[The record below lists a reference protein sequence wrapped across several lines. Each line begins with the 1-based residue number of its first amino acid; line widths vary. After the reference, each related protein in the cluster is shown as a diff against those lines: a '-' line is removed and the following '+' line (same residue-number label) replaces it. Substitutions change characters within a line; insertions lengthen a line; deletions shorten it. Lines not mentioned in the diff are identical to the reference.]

1 MGHRS
6 KFTFPIPGRKPKEP
20 PTISTPL
27 SKAQKI
33 LGNGEINV
41 GSLTVPKSNFRAWDE
56 QSTGGISVSISESS
70 AGHAANDN
78 GHGIVGEDDEEATER
93 NYGHAA
99 WENESGVIP
108 WTLRGAHG
116 SQGTT
121 LKGKRSTGSFRT
133 DYVDATTD
141 ASSLRR
147 RQSSSTIHTHYEKAN
162 MPLSISQQT
171 SNSAIARGLP
181 SKAMALLDVDG
192 AFPDGLHSKK
202 KPSRL
207 DFSLLTGKGRKQQR
221 PRMSQV
227 GSILRNNHATESRSL
242 VSLNSESVQSHHKGH
257 HLAKNVAKS
266 TSGGGFGSNMSPTGS
281 SRLRAT
287 DDTTRQL
294 YDHYEQMLD
303 RQAEFLDEESSDLV
317 LESGRDQ
324 LSSSDRKIFPP
335 LAAPSKPILKGSG
348 VSWTHNG
355 SDSQDIETI
364 ATSTTGPLGHGSNLP
379 AKNDYASS
387 ISSHYT
393 RTSKASRTD
402 KSLLESDRQ
411 ITSVLSLSDSDSD
424 EDGILSAA
432 KSSPTSQ
439 QSFHDG
445 SSVSTRHRQP
455 GSTRQSVTESRASSK
470 SQMSGFTQLNDY
482 LTIPNAAPKAPSTR
496 TRSNS
501 TIRSNQASTNRAS
514 VSQTST
520 PSPQPSRLSDQS
532 TRTTDSYTQY
542 GRLRDSEYT
551 VREAKAVAFRPLA
564 STAEAATLVSSIEMV
579 SSQRHGVTPQRTA
592 TRSSQYSRSSDQP
605 TPPMSPVSSNSV
617 EFYLRS
623 PESVRKDSVA
633 SDGESNNARFM
644 AVTRQEEMLL
654 AALRKKRA
662 RMRENIVA
670 ELEDEGRGSE
680 GSVRSGDLSDT
691 ARNSQQ
697 TPSVGGRREVSG
709 ARGATGA
716 SGQLSKS
723 PPKGSSL
730 SNSKAGEGG
739 HGQRLTHEQLRALR
753 SASAPPSRTPGDRA
767 PSTMVPDPAEAKAR
781 HERVLLYLERPA
793 TALENSRDTTGPN
806 PAAGEEECRYEQQR
820 EGRPRSRVVRPGLG
834 RPGFA
839 GQQQQRPR
847 PDLSP
852 MSPSSG
858 AAAAVPPVQLEKV
871 PEDERETDDNPDA
884 DIDEDEDEED
894 YDVIDFDAFPTP
906 AAYLASNGS
915 TSAAGGQEE
924 TGRPD
929 SPISPPL
936 TNQNKDSSEGAF
948 SSGQVKGK
956 KSAVRLSAVGYMDS
970 TIPYWGDDD

>member
-1 MGHRS
+1 MGHKS
-6 KFTFPIPGRKPKEP
+6 KFTFPVPRRKPKEL

-27 SKAQKI
+27 TKAQKI

-41 GSLTVPKSNFRAWDE
+41 GSLTVPKSNSRAWDE
-56 QSTGGISVSISESS
+56 WSTGGISVSVSESS
-70 AGHAANDN
+70 AGQAANDK
-78 GHGIVGEDDEEATER
+78 GHGAVEEHDEAAER

-99 WENESGVIP
+99 WEDESGVIP
-108 WTLRGAHG
+108 WALRGAHG

-121 LKGKRSTGSFRT
+121 LKGKKSTGSFRT

-181 SKAMALLDVDG
+181 AKAKALLDVDG
-192 AFPDGLHSKK
+192 AFPDGSHSKK

-207 DFSLLTGKGRKQQR
+207 DFSLLTGKG
-221 PRMSQV
+221 
-227 GSILRNNHATESRSL
+227 L
-242 VSLNSESVQSHHKGH
+242 SLNSESVQSHDKGYH
-257 HLAKNVAKS
+257 VPKNVAKS
-266 TSGGGFGSNMSPTGS
+266 PPGGGFGSNLSSTGS
-281 SRLRAT
+281 NRLRAT
-287 DDTTRQL
+287 DNTARQL
-294 YDHYEQMLD
+294 YDHYEQMFD
-303 RQAEFLDEESSDLV
+303 MYAEFPDEEESDLV
-317 LESGRDQ
+317 LESSRDE
-324 LSSSDRKIFPP
+324 SSNSDRRPFAP
-335 LAAPSKPILKGSG
+335 LTAPSKPVPKGPG
-348 VSWTHNG
+348 VNWARNRSN
-355 SDSQDIETI
+355 SQDSEII
-364 ATSTTGPLGHGSNLP
+364 ATGTTGPLGQAPNLP
-379 AKNDYASS
+379 TKNDYASS
-387 ISSHYT
+387 ISSHFT

-411 ITSVLSLSDSDSD
+411 ITSILSLSDSDSD

-445 SSVSTRHRQP
+445 SSVSTRHRRP
-455 GSTRQSVTESRASSK
+455 GSTRQSVTESRASNK
-470 SQMSGFTQLNDY
+470 SQMSGFAQLNDY
-482 LTIPNAAPKAPSTR
+482 LTIPNAASKAPTTR

-501 TIRSNQASTNRAS
+501 TIRSNQASTNAAS
-514 VSQTST
+514 ASQTST

-532 TRTTDSYTQY
+532 TRTTNSYAQY
-542 GRLRDSEYT
+542 GQLRDSEYT
-551 VREAKAVAFRPLA
+551 VREAKAVSFRPLA
-564 STAEAATLVSSIEMV
+564 STAEAATLVSSIEVM
-579 SSQRHGVTPQRTA
+579 SNQHHGMTLQRTA

-605 TPPMSPVSSNSV
+605 TPPMSPVSANSV

-662 RMRENIVA
+662 RMRKNVIA

-691 ARNSQQ
+691 ARNSQHA
-697 TPSVGGRREVSG
+697 PSVGGRQEGSG
-709 ARGATGA
+709 GRGA
-716 SGQLSKS
+716 SGQLSKLS
-723 PPKGSSL
+723 STRSSL
-730 SNSKAGEGG
+730 SNSKADEDG
-739 HGQRLTHEQLRALR
+739 HGQRLTHEQLKALR
-753 SASAPPSRTPGDRA
+753 STSAPPNTTPRDRE
-767 PSTMVPDPAEAKAR
+767 PSAIVPDPAEAKAR

-793 TALENSRDTTGPN
+793 TALENGCDALGLN
-806 PAAGEEECRYEQQR
+806 PVADEEEYRYEQQR

-834 RPGFA
+834 KPGFA
-839 GQQQQRPR
+839 GQQQHRPR

-858 AAAAVPPVQLEKV
+858 TAAVVPLLQLEKV
-871 PEDERETDDNPDA
+871 SEDERESDDDPDA
-884 DIDEDEDEED
+884 DVDDDEDEYD
-894 YDVIDFDAFPTP
+894 DVIDFDAFPTP
-906 AAYLASNGS
+906 AAYLVSNGS
-915 TSAAGGQEE
+915 TWAAREQKE

-929 SPISPPL
+929 SPVSASL
-936 TNQNKDSSEGAF
+936 ANQKKDPSKETV
-948 SSGQVKGK
+948 SSGYAKGK
-956 KSAVRLSAVGYMDS
+956 KSAVRLSAVGHMDS

>member
-1 MGHRS
+1 MGHKS
-6 KFTFPIPGRKPKEP
+6 KFTFPVPGRKPKEP

-27 SKAQKI
+27 TKAQKI

-41 GSLTVPKSNFRAWDE
+41 GSLTVPKSNSRAWDE
-56 QSTGGISVSISESS
+56 RSTGGISVSVSESS
-70 AGHAANDN
+70 AGQAANDN
-78 GHGIVGEDDEEATER
+78 GHGVVEDDDDEATER

-108 WTLRGAHG
+108 WNLRGAHD

-121 LKGKRSTGSFRT
+121 LKGKKSTGSFRT
-133 DYVDATTD
+133 DYVDVTTD

-181 SKAMALLDVDG
+181 AKAKALLDVDG
-192 AFPDGLHSKK
+192 AFPDGSHSKK

-221 PRMSQV
+221 PRMSPV
-227 GSILRNNHATESRSL
+227 GPILRGNHATESRSV
-242 VSLNSESVQSHHKGH
+242 VSLISESVQSHHKGH
-257 HLAKNVAKS
+257 HLPKNVAKS
-266 TSGGGFGSNMSPTGS
+266 PPGGGFGSNLSPTGS

-303 RQAEFLDEESSDLV
+303 IHAEFLDEESSDLV
-317 LESGRDQ
+317 LESSRDE
-324 LSSSDRKIFPP
+324 LPNSDRKSFAP
-335 LAAPSKPILKGSG
+335 LTAPSKPVLRGPG
-348 VSWTHNG
+348 ANWTCNR
-355 SDSQDIETI
+355 SDSQDSEII
-364 ATSTTGPLGHGSNLP
+364 ATGTTGRLGQASNLP
-379 AKNDYASS
+379 TKNDYASS

-445 SSVSTRHRQP
+445 SSVSTHHRRP
-455 GSTRQSVTESRASSK
+455 GSTRQSVTESRASNK
-470 SQMSGFTQLNDY
+470 SQMSGFAQLNDY
-482 LTIPNAAPKAPSTR
+482 LTIPNAAPKAPTSR
-496 TRSNS
+496 TRSNN
-501 TIRSNQASTNRAS
+501 TIRSNQASTNTAS
-514 VSQTST
+514 ASQTST

-532 TRTTDSYTQY
+532 MRTTDSYTQY
-542 GRLRDSEYT
+542 GQLRDSEYT
-551 VREAKAVAFRPLA
+551 VREAKAVSFRPLA

-579 SSQRHGVTPQRTA
+579 SSQHHGMTPQRTA

-633 SDGESNNARFM
+633 SDGEYNNARFM

-662 RMRENIVA
+662 RMRENIIA

-680 GSVRSGDLSDT
+680 GSVRSGDLSDA

-697 TPSVGGRREVSG
+697 APSIGGRQEVLG
-709 ARGATGA
+709 ARGAG
-716 SGQLSKS
+716 GQLSKS
-723 PPKGSSL
+723 SPRGSSL
-730 SNSKAGEGG
+730 SNSKTDRGG
-739 HGQRLTHEQLRALR
+739 HGQRLTYEQLKALR
-753 SASAPPSRTPGDRA
+753 SASAPPNRTPGGRA

-793 TALENSRDTTGPN
+793 TALESGRDTIGPN
-806 PAAGEEECRYEQQR
+806 PAAGEEEYQYEQQR
-820 EGRPRSRVVRPGLG
+820 EGRPRSRVVRPGSG
-834 RPGFA
+834 KPGFA

-871 PEDERETDDNPDA
+871 SEDERETDGDPDA
-884 DIDEDEDEED
+884 DIDGDEDEDD
-894 YDVIDFDAFPTP
+894 DDVIDFDAFPTP
-906 AAYLASNGS
+906 AAYLTSNGS
-915 TSAAGGQEE
+915 TWAAREQKE
-924 TGRPD
+924 TRRPE
-929 SPISPPL
+929 SPISPPT
-936 TNQNKDSSEGAF
+936 TNQNNDASKETLSSCHT
-948 SSGQVKGK
+948 KGK
-956 KSAVRLSAVGYMDS
+956 KSAVRLSAVGHMDS
-970 TIPYWGDDD
+970 TIPYWGDDG

>member
-6 KFTFPIPGRKPKEP
+6 KFTFPVPRRKPKEI

-27 SKAQKI
+27 TKAQKI

-41 GSLTVPKSNFRAWDE
+41 GSLTVPKSSSRAWDE
-56 QSTGGISVSISESS
+56 WSTGGISVSISESS
-70 AGHAANDN
+70 AGQAANDK
-78 GHGIVGEDDEEATER
+78 GHGVVEEHDDDEATER

-108 WTLRGAHG
+108 WALRGVHG

-121 LKGKRSTGSFRT
+121 LKGKKSIGSFKT

-147 RQSSSTIHTHYEKAN
+147 RQSSSTIHTHYEKSN

-181 SKAMALLDVDG
+181 AKAKALLDVDG
-192 AFPDGLHSKK
+192 GFPHGSHSKK

-207 DFSLLTGKGRKQQR
+207 DFSLLTGRGRKQQR
-221 PRMSQV
+221 SRISQV
-227 GSILRNNHATESRSL
+227 EPILRNAESRSV

-257 HLAKNVAKS
+257 HLPKNVAKS
-266 TSGGGFGSNMSPTGS
+266 PPGEGYGSNLSSTGS
-281 SRLRAT
+281 SRLRTT

-294 YDHYEQMLD
+294 YDHYEQMFD
-303 RQAEFLDEESSDLV
+303 WHAEFPDEESSDLV
-317 LESGRDQ
+317 LESSRDE
-324 LSSSDRKIFPP
+324 LSNSDRKPFAP
-335 LAAPSKPILKGSG
+335 LTAPSKPVPKGSG
-348 VSWTHNG
+348 VNWARNRSN
-355 SDSQDIETI
+355 SQDSEIIETG
-364 ATSTTGPLGHGSNLP
+364 TTGPLGQASNLP
-379 AKNDYASS
+379 TKNDYASS

-402 KSLLESDRQ
+402 KSFLESDRQ

-445 SSVSTRHRQP
+445 SSASTRHRPP
-455 GSTRQSVTESRASSK
+455 GSTRQSVTESRASNK
-470 SQMSGFTQLNDY
+470 SQMSGFAQINDY
-482 LTIPNAAPKAPSTR
+482 LTIPNAAPKASTTR
-496 TRSNS
+496 TRSNN
-501 TIRSNQASTNRAS
+501 TIRASQASTNA
-514 VSQTST
+514 VSTSQRST

-532 TRTTDSYTQY
+532 TRTTNSYTQY
-542 GRLRDSEYT
+542 GQLRDSEYT
-551 VREAKAVAFRPLA
+551 VREAKAVSFRPLA
-564 STAEAATLVSSIEMV
+564 STAEAATLVSSIEVM
-579 SSQRHGVTPQRTA
+579 SSQHDGVTPQRTA

-633 SDGESNNARFM
+633 SDGEFNNARFM

-662 RMRENIVA
+662 RMRENIIA

-691 ARNSQQ
+691 ARNSQHA
-697 TPSVGGRREVSG
+697 PSIGGKQAVLGGR
-709 ARGATGA
+709 GA
-716 SGQLSKS
+716 SGQLSKLS
-723 PPKGSSL
+723 PTRSSL

-739 HGQRLTHEQLRALR
+739 HGQRLTREQLKALR
-753 SASAPPSRTPGDRA
+753 SASAPPNRTPRDRK
-767 PSTMVPDPAEAKAR
+767 PSIIVPDPAEAKAR

-793 TALENSRDTTGPN
+793 TTSENGCDALGPN
-806 PAAGEEECRYEQQR
+806 PAASEEEYRYEQQR

-834 RPGFA
+834 KPGFA
-839 GQQQQRPR
+839 GQQQHRPR

-871 PEDERETDDNPDA
+871 SEDEREKDDDPDA
-884 DIDEDEDEED
+884 DVDEDEDEYD
-894 YDVIDFDAFPTP
+894 DVIDFDAFPTP
-906 AAYLASNGS
+906 AAYLASNSS
-915 TSAAGGQEE
+915 TWVARERKE
-924 TGRPD
+924 TGKPG
-929 SPISPPL
+929 SPVSAPL
-936 TNQNKDSSEGAF
+936 TNRNKDSSKETV
-948 SSGQVKGK
+948 SGSHAKGK
-956 KSAVRLSAVGYMDS
+956 KSAVRLSAVGHMHS

>member
-1 MGHRS
+1 MGHKS
-6 KFTFPIPGRKPKEP
+6 KFTFPLPRRKPKEL

-27 SKAQKI
+27 TKAQKI

-56 QSTGGISVSISESS
+56 WSTGGISVSVSESS
-70 AGHAANDN
+70 AGQAANDK
-78 GHGIVGEDDEEATER
+78 GHGVVEEHDDDATEM
-93 NYGHAA
+93 NYGHAV

-116 SQGTT
+116 SQETA
-121 LKGKRSTGSFRT
+121 LKEKKSTGSFRT
-133 DYVDATTD
+133 DYIDVTTD

-181 SKAMALLDVDG
+181 AKAKALLDVDG
-192 AFPDGLHSKK
+192 AFPDGSHNKK

-221 PRMSQV
+221 SRTSQV
-227 GSILRNNHATESRSL
+227 RPTLRNNHATESRSV
-242 VSLNSESVQSHHKGH
+242 VSLNSESVQPYHKGH
-257 HLAKNVAKS
+257 HLPKNVAKS
-266 TSGGGFGSNMSPTGS
+266 PPGGGFGSNLALTGS
-281 SRLRAT
+281 SRLRAI

-303 RQAEFLDEESSDLV
+303 MHAEFLDEESSDLV
-317 LESGRDQ
+317 LESSREE
-324 LSSSDRKIFPP
+324 LSNSDRKPSAP
-335 LAAPSKPILKGSG
+335 LTMPSKPVPKGPG
-348 VSWTHNG
+348 VSWARNR
-355 SDSQDIETI
+355 SNSQDSEVI
-364 ATSTTGPLGHGSNLP
+364 ATGTTGPLGQASNLP
-379 AKNDYASS
+379 TKNDYASS

-424 EDGILSAA
+424 EDGILSAP

-445 SSVSTRHRQP
+445 SSVSTRHRPP
-455 GSTRQSVTESRASSK
+455 GSTRQSVTESRASNK
-470 SQMSGFTQLNDY
+470 SQMSGFAQLNDY
-482 LTIPNAAPKAPSTR
+482 LTIPNGAPKAPSTR

-501 TIRSNQASTNRAS
+501 TIRSNQASTNAAS
-514 VSQTST
+514 ASQTSA

-532 TRTTDSYTQY
+532 TRTTNSYTQY
-542 GRLRDSEYT
+542 GQLRDSEYT
-551 VREAKAVAFRPLA
+551 VREAKAVSFRPLA
-564 STAEAATLVSSIEMV
+564 STAEAATLVSSIEVM
-579 SSQRHGVTPQRTA
+579 SSQHHGMTPKRTA

-662 RMRENIVA
+662 RMRENIIA

-691 ARNSQQ
+691 AGNSQH
-697 TPSVGGRREVSG
+697 TPSIGGRQEVLG
-709 ARGATGA
+709 VRGA
-716 SGQLSKS
+716 SGPLSKLS
-723 PPKGSSL
+723 PTTSSL
-730 SNSKAGEGG
+730 SNSKVDEGG
-739 HGQRLTHEQLRALR
+739 HGQRLTHEQLKALR
-753 SASAPPSRTPGDRA
+753 SASAPPDRTPRDRE

-793 TALENSRDTTGPN
+793 TTLENSCDALGPN
-806 PAAGEEECRYEQQR
+806 PAAGEEEYRYEQQR
-820 EGRPRSRVVRPGLG
+820 EGRPRSRIVQPGLG
-834 RPGFA
+834 KPGFA
-839 GQQQQRPR
+839 GQQQHRPR

-871 PEDERETDDNPDA
+871 SEDERETDDDPDA
-884 DIDEDEDEED
+884 DIDEYEDEYD
-894 YDVIDFDAFPTP
+894 DVIDFDAFPTP

-915 TSAAGGQEE
+915 TWAAQEQKE
-924 TGRPD
+924 TGKPD
-929 SPISPPL
+929 SPISAHL
-936 TNQNKDSSEGAF
+936 TNQNKGPSKETV
-948 SSGQVKGK
+948 SGGLAKGK
-956 KSAVRLSAVGYMDS
+956 KSAVRLSAVGHMDS

>member
-70 AGHAANDN
+70 AGHAANDD
-78 GHGIVGEDDEEATER
+78 GHGIVEEDDDEATER

-108 WTLRGAHG
+108 WTLRGAYG

-121 LKGKRSTGSFRT
+121 LKRERSTGSFRT

-162 MPLSISQQT
+162 MPLCISQQT

-181 SKAMALLDVDG
+181 SKAKALLDVDG
-192 AFPDGLHSKK
+192 AFPVGLHSKK
-202 KPSRL
+202 KPPRL

-227 GSILRNNHATESRSL
+227 GPTLRNNHATESRSVL
-242 VSLNSESVQSHHKGH
+242 SLNSESVQSHHKGH

-266 TSGGGFGSNMSPTGS
+266 TPGGGFGSNMSPTGS

-303 RQAEFLDEESSDLV
+303 RHAEFLDEESSDLV
-317 LESGRDQ
+317 LEWGRDQ
-324 LSSSDRKIFPP
+324 LSSSDRKFFAP
-335 LAAPSKPILKGSG
+335 LAAPSKPILKGPG
-348 VSWTHNG
+348 VNWTRNG
-355 SDSQDIETI
+355 SDSQDIEII
-364 ATSTTGPLGHGSNLP
+364 ATSTTGPLGHGSNVP

-402 KSLLESDRQ
+402 KSLVDSDRQ

-432 KSSPTSQ
+432 KPSPTSQ

-445 SSVSTRHRQP
+445 SSASTRHRRP
-455 GSTRQSVTESRASSK
+455 SSTRQSVTESRASNR
-470 SQMSGFTQLNDY
+470 SQLSGFTQLNDY

-496 TRSNS
+496 ARSNS

-514 VSQTST
+514 ASQRST

-542 GRLRDSEYT
+542 GRLRDSAYT
-551 VREAKAVAFRPLA
+551 VREAKAVSFRPLA

-579 SSQRHGVTPQRTA
+579 SSQHHGMTPQRAA
-592 TRSSQYSRSSDQP
+592 TRSSDQP

-633 SDGESNNARFM
+633 SDGDSNNARFM

-662 RMRENIVA
+662 RMRENIIA
-670 ELEDEGRGSE
+670 ELEDE

-691 ARNSQQ
+691 ARNSRQA
-697 TPSVGGRREVSG
+697 PSVGGRQEVLG
-709 ARGATGA
+709 ARGASGA
-716 SGQLSKS
+716 SGQPSKS
-723 PPKGSSL
+723 SPKGSSL
-730 SNSKAGEGG
+730 SNSKADEGG

-753 SASAPPSRTPGDRA
+753 SASAPPSRTSRDRA
-767 PSTMVPDPAEAKAR
+767 PSTMVPDRAEAKAR

-793 TALENSRDTTGPN
+793 TGLENGCDTMGPN
-806 PAAGEEECRYEQQR
+806 PAAGEEEYRYEQQR

-834 RPGFA
+834 KSGFA

-871 PEDERETDDNPDA
+871 SEDERETDGDPDV
-884 DIDEDEDEED
+884 DINEDEDEED

-915 TSAAGGQEE
+915 TSAAGEQEE

-936 TNQNKDSSEGAF
+936 TNWNKESSKGTL
-948 SSGQVKGK
+948 SSVQVKGK